1 MIGVLQTLALGTW
14 FLLGVSLDYQH
25 GFYVGLILITG
36 LFAFQQTL
44 THGRSREGC
53 FAAFK
58 NNIWV
63 GVVLLAAT
71 LIEVA

>member
-1 MIGVLQTLALGTW
+1 
-14 FLLGVSLDYQH
+14 
-25 GFYVGLILITG
+25 LITG

-44 THGRSREGC
+44 THDRSRDGC

-71 LIEVA
+71 LIEVV